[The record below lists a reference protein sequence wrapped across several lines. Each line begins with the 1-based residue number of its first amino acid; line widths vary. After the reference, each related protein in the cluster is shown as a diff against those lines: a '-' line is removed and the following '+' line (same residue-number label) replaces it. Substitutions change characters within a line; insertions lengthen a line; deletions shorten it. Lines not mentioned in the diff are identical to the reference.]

1 MKKICILPVLLLFVL
16 TVQAQTVIKGDVN
29 NDKVVSLLDV
39 IETSNA
45 ILGKPSANY
54 NATNADVNGDK
65 KVNAADIV
73 SILNIIIANKQTAP
87 TKADLIGSWEVKALD
102 ESSETFSIT
111 ITDSKFSKTQGGE
124 VQYEVPYTYENG
136 TLTYTVPATEWSEA
150 YTETR
155 SVSLLCDKSALV
167 MKYKPEEW
175 ETDEGLEE
183 AEVYINK
190 VKQPDTSGANLD
202 GKWFCHHGGH
212 SEVRTG
218 LWINGNTA
226 EFIIGA
232 WSTRMVGTYTYS
244 HGILTLKP
252 DAYYSGRSEDGSGFG
267 YGNIDPETLE
277 CSQWYQIE
285 NPGFPETFVFI
296 LNGNEAYSWYAMPL
310 LQAITKAF
318 LCNIFIINYNN
329 YEEDFTPVCV
339 CSIYN
344 KHFCQRRLA

>member
-29 NDKVVSLLDV
+29 NDKQVGQLDV
-39 IETSNA
+39 KETSNA

-73 SILNIIIANKQTAP
+73 SILNIIIANKQTVL
-87 TKADLIGSWEVKALD
+87 TKADLIGTWEVKG
-102 ESSETFSIT
+102 EEEISMT
-111 ITDSKFSKTQGGE
+111 ITEDHLTMSQEGN
-124 VQYEVPYTYENG
+124 VQYVAPYTFENG
-136 TLTYTVPATEWSEA
+136 TLSYTVPATEWSEA

-155 SVSLLCDKSALV
+155 NVSMLYDKSVLV
-167 MKYKPEEW
+167 LRFIPFET
-175 ETDEGLEE
+175 ETDETDEVPITP
-183 AEVYINK
+183 EVYINK

-218 LWINGNTA
+218 LWINGDKA

-232 WSTRMVGTYTYS
+232 WSMRMVGTYTYS

-277 CSQWYQIE
+277 CPQWYPIE

-296 LNGNEAYSWYAMPL
+296 LNGNEAYSWYANLPCL
-310 LQAITKAF
+310 YYKQ
-318 LCNIFIINYNN
+318 
-329 YEEDFTPVCV
+329 
-339 CSIYN
+339 
-344 KHFCQRRLA
+344 